1 MSMNNTVTYK
11 VVQYNKEGN
20 IVSLLHTRS
29 ILIAIADLM
38 VKSKMPIDF
47 KTAKTKNMS
56 LGQVKIYQPL
66 MEGEGADT
74 TNLRMIIHKKLDS
87 SLYSITELITDT
99 NFQGVDGVDEIS
111 HDYYKSDTYY
121 KSLSHLASKL
131 HKQCGLHPQALM
143 ILAVLAGETPEHP
156 LWGNN
161 RYLKRKRSLG

>member
-1 MSMNNTVTYK
+1 MNNTLTYK
-11 VVQYNKEGN
+11 VVQYNNEGN
-20 IVSLLHTRS
+20 ITSLLHTRS

-38 VKSKMPIDF
+38 AKSKMPIDF

-56 LGQVKIYQPL
+56 LGTVQIYQPFN
-66 MEGEGADT
+66 EGEDPSSI
-74 TNLRMIIHKKLDS
+74 NLRMIIHKKHDN
-87 SLYSITELITDT
+87 SLYSTTELVSDMYY
-99 NFQGVDGVDEIS
+99 QGVEGVDEIS
-111 HDYYKSDTYY
+111 HDHYKSDTYY
-121 KSLSHLASKL
+121 KSLSHLSSKL